1 MGKDDYYKDNSE
13 VVELCADDFTDNK
26 VTHPSFEN
34 KFGLVKAYAPWCGF
48 CKRFKGDMDFLA
60 ENLNKQGFTVGA
72 LNCVDNKELG
82 KSLKVPHYPYL
93 YQVSPSGVLEPMELE
108 GGRTVESVLKSI
120 CKFTNENNVGKGK
133 CCKKDGNKIVCN

>member
-13 VVELCADDFTDNK
+13 VVELCAADFTNNK

-48 CKRFKGDMDFLA
+48 CKRFKDDMNFLA
-60 ENLNKQGFTVGA
+60 ENLNNQGFTVGA
-72 LNCVDNKELG
+72 LNCIDNKELG

-93 YQVSPSGVLEPMELE
+93 YQVSPNGELKPMELE

-120 CKFTNENNVGKGK
+120 CKFTNENNSGNGK